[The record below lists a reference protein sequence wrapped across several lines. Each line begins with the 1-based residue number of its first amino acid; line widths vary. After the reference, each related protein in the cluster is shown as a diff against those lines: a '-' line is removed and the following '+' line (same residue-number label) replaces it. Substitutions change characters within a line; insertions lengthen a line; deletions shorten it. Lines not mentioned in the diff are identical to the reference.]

1 MGREGFESFF
11 KPVVGGAPH
20 KIMWGARGGE
30 SWENKFLCILCRYGK
45 RHKAIRL
52 TRGPQDCRAHGSVSQ
67 ASYMIVT
74 GAGEASEKERRVER
88 EEL

>member
-1 MGREGFESFF
+1 MGREGFERFF
-11 KPVVGGAPH
+11 IKPVVGGAPH
-20 KIMWGARGGE
+20 KIMWGGE
-30 SWENKFLCILCRYGK
+30 SWENKFLRILCSYGK

-52 TRGPQDCRAHGSVSQ
+52 TRGPQDLGPNKSVSQ

-74 GAGEASEKERRVER
+74 GPGVASEKERRVER